1 MQTADYD
8 FGQTFVVTFTR
19 NVRPAALH
27 SSSRLPWIALSP
39 HHGSAGVPFHS
50 WFRRLRSSKKSHLP
64 RMGSSPSATVA
75 AVPGLSHNAHCRAD
89 FHRFTRLFHSFV
101 RSGSTRRWWEG
112 SDRFAET
119 PPILGSLL
127 VLNPI
132 SRRSCRVPTFHCP
145 FFNMITDFNIYV
157 RRSVKF

>member
-1 MQTADYD
+1 MQTADYE

-19 NVRPAALH
+19 NVRPAGLH

-39 HHGSAGVPFHS
+39 PHSSAGVPFHS
-50 WFRRLRSSKKSHLP
+50 WFRRLHSSKKSHLP

-89 FHRFTRLFHSFV
+89 FHRFTRLFHSFSCRV
-101 RSGSTRRWWEG
+101 QQDVDGRGVIASQKL
-112 SDRFAET
+112 
-119 PPILGSLL
+119 LG
-127 VLNPI
+127 PI

-145 FFNMITDFNIYV
+145 FFNMITDFTIYV
-157 RRSVKF
+157 RRTAKP